1 MTSPSCSIS
10 RVRTSRPNPP
20 SQIDRPRQVSR
31 PASGCSLTM
40 VTAWVIASTSQP
52 LSVVV
57 MNASYVCVLFHDDF
71 TLGLVATMGK
81 CQTRQQGSVCD
92 IYRE

>member
-1 MTSPSCSIS
+1 
-10 RVRTSRPNPP
+10 
-20 SQIDRPRQVSR
+20 
-31 PASGCSLTM
+31 M

-57 MNASYVCVLFHDDF
+57 MSASYVCVCFDDDF

-81 CQTRQQGSVCD
+81 CQNRQQGSFCD
-92 IYRE
+92 IDRE